1 MANQALTLAG
11 VPRQPS
17 STPLAPAAKAAELAV
32 PLAVLAIVLAMVAP
46 IPAFLL
52 DVLISANITLS
63 VVVLLVAMY
72 ILRPVEFSVFPTTL
86 LLLTLFRLGLN
97 ISSVRLILL
106 HGNTGTSAAGRVIET
121 FGTFVVGGNY
131 IVGAVIFLILI
142 AIQYVVINHGAVRI
156 SEVTARF
163 TLDALPGKQMSI
175 DLDLN
180 AGLIDEPEARLR
192 RRQLS
197 AEAEFYGAMDGASRF
212 TQRDAVASI
221 LITGINI
228 VAGFLIGVLQHGMG
242 LQRAIET
249 YTVLTIGDGLVTVV
263 PALMISISGG
273 LVVTR
278 AGADSRLGAQVR
290 KQVFGNAQ
298 PLLMASGVLFALA
311 AFPGLPKIP
320 FLVLGAGIGVA
331 AWRMRQKRATAEKAS
346 LAQAPVAPKE
356 NLEALLRVEPMC
368 VEVGLGL
375 VRLVEGG
382 QNSPLLQRIA
392 AIRRQLATELGY
404 LLPPV
409 RVTDNLSLRSREYV
423 VLLKGVEVARF
434 DIPQGCE
441 LAIHPGKPGTPL
453 DGVPTTEPAF
463 GTPAVWVR
471 PEQADAARAGGYTV
485 VDATSILGTHLAEIV
500 RRHAHEMLSRQDTK
514 RLLDR
519 VAEENPRVVEDLAP
533 KLLPLAAVQRVL
545 QNLLRERV
553 SIRDAVSILEA
564 LGEAANITKNPV
576 LLTEYVR
583 QAIRRVVV
591 RPYLN
596 SSGDL
601 PAYFLD
607 PSLEQK
613 IESAVEHGE
622 YSSRCN
628 LSPQAIREILDRIR
642 RVVGRPESPIVA
654 VASSGARH
662 FLHQLAESSLG
673 NLFFLSHS
681 EIPPGV
687 KVVSLGV
694 IQ

>member
-1 MANQALTLAG
+1 
-11 VPRQPS
+11 
-17 STPLAPAAKAAELAV
+17 
-32 PLAVLAIVLAMVAP
+32 
-46 IPAFLL
+46 
-52 DVLISANITLS
+52 
-63 VVVLLVAMY
+63 
-72 ILRPVEFSVFPTTL
+72 
-86 LLLTLFRLGLN
+86 
-97 ISSVRLILL
+97 
-106 HGNTGTSAAGRVIET
+106 
-121 FGTFVVGGNY
+121 
-131 IVGAVIFLILI
+131 
-142 AIQYVVINHGAVRI
+142 
-156 SEVTARF
+156 
-163 TLDALPGKQMSI
+163 
-175 DLDLN
+175 
-180 AGLIDEPEARLR
+180 
-192 RRQLS
+192 
-197 AEAEFYGAMDGASRF
+197 
-212 TQRDAVASI
+212 
-221 LITGINI
+221 
-228 VAGFLIGVLQHGMG
+228 
-242 LQRAIET
+242 
-249 YTVLTIGDGLVTVV
+249 
-263 PALMISISGG
+263 
-273 LVVTR
+273 
-278 AGADSRLGAQVR
+278 
-290 KQVFGNAQ
+290 
-298 PLLMASGVLFALA
+298 
-311 AFPGLPKIP
+311 
-320 FLVLGAGIGVA
+320 
-331 AWRMRQKRATAEKAS
+331 
-346 LAQAPVAPKE
+346 
-356 NLEALLRVEPMC
+356 
-368 VEVGLGL
+368 
-375 VRLVEGG
+375 
-382 QNSPLLQRIA
+382 
-392 AIRRQLATELGY
+392 
-404 LLPPV
+404 V
-409 RVTDNLSLRSREYV
+409 RVSDNLSLRSREYV

-434 DIPQGCE
+434 DMLQGCE

-485 VDATSILGTHLAEIV
+485 VDATSILGTHLAEII

-514 RLLDR
+514 KLLDR

-564 LGEAANITKNPV
+564 LGEAANISKNPV

-613 IESAVEHGE
+613 IESSVEHGE
-622 YSSRCN
+622 YSSHCN

-654 VASSGARH
+654 IASSGARH

-681 EIPPGV
+681 EIPAGV